1 MWIAEQWQDY
11 ELLDC
16 GGGEKLERWGEQ
28 YLVRPDPQAIWDTP
42 PDEPRLE
49 AGQRPVSPLPVPA
62 AATGRRRPCRRA
74 GQIRY
79 RDLTFQ
85 VKPMNFKH
93 TGLFPEQAVNWDF
106 RHGEDPERR
115 AGPSGC

>member
-28 YLVRPDPQAIWDTP
+28 YLVRPDPQAIWDSPRQNPAWPTP
-42 PDEPRLE
+42 GIS
-49 AGQRPVSPLPVPA
+49 AASPA

-74 GQIRY
+74 GRSA
-79 RDLTFQ
+79 
-85 VKPMNFKH
+85 
-93 TGLFPEQAVNWDF
+93 TGT
-106 RHGEDPERR
+106 
-115 AGPSGC
+115 

>member
-28 YLVRPDPQAIWDTP
+28 YLVRPDPQAIWDS
-42 PDEPRLE
+42 PRKNP
-49 AGQRPVSPLPVPA
+49 AWKRANARYSPASPA

-74 GQIRY
+74 GRSA
-79 RDLTFQ
+79 
-85 VKPMNFKH
+85 
-93 TGLFPEQAVNWDF
+93 TGT
-106 RHGEDPERR
+106 
-115 AGPSGC
+115 